1 MNIEKANHYLLE
13 QQFPAYDIE
22 YSKMG
27 TVHKAYTLQSP
38 DQKPA
43 DKLLE
48 QTIEYFSPERLFL
61 VPRKKNGSVSKRTAP
76 IEIELPEG
84 PNEQVGSL
92 NGFSSY
98 AGSMGQAGSQVPV
111 AVPGSSSNSGF
122 DGYKDFIIRD
132 LEKKLDKAENK
143 LEKQESLIEK
153 LKEDKAELEKN
164 VAFKDKE
171 FELALQEKEGEHKSS
186 LNGIVSSLREPETL
200 EALAGLATAIKGM
213 RTPQAI
219 EVGEGGLPEGI
230 EPEDLRNEYI
240 YNVVLFMSRS
250 NDHVKQKIYQMIENA
265 INKQKQAV

>member
-1 MNIEKANHYLLE
+1 MTIEKANDYLLE
-13 QQFPAYDIE
+13 QAFPAYDIE

-92 NGFSSY
+92 NGFSGY
-98 AGSMGQAGSQVPV
+98 AGSPAGSQVP
-111 AVPGSSSNSGF
+111 AAMPRGSSNSGF

-171 FELALQEKEGEHKSS
+171 FELAIQEKEGEHKSS

-200 EALAGLATAIKGM
+200 EALAGLATAIKEM

-219 EVGEGGLPEGI
+219 EVGESGLPEGI
-230 EPEDLRNEYI
+230 ESADLRNEYI

-250 NDHVKQKIYQMIENA
+250 NDQVKQKIYQMIEKA